1 MAKNGY
7 KIFDSDTHVGPLINV
22 IDPFMTD
29 AEKKKLEGWAQY
41 RTVNKKG
48 DITYNRGQ
56 RRYRRKLGTA
66 QADPNPG
73 GYMAGFTGVARKRE
87 VSPLVDA
94 SAAERIKDM
103 DF

>member
-1 MAKNGY
+1 MAKDGY

-56 RRYRRKLGTA
+56 RRYRH
-66 QADPNPG
+66 PH
-73 GYMAGFTGVARKRE
+73 
-87 VSPLVDA
+87 
-94 SAAERIKDM
+94 
-103 DF
+103 